1 MFQWVKN
8 IFSNK
13 KKITEHHYCK
23 YDLKPVTGRALSV
36 VMGLSR
42 EQVVSLVNAKKL
54 TLNDQLIVDLESR
67 LESGSY
73 RITFFAKHQV
83 WHFHID

>member
-8 IFSNK
+8 IFSSK
-13 KKITEHHYCK
+13 KKITEHHYGK